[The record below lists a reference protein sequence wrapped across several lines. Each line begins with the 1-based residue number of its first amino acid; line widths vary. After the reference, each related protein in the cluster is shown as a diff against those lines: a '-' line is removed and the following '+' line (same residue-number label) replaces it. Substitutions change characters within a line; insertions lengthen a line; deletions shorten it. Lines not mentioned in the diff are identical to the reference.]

1 MDDRALGKPNRI
13 RTSPS
18 PAAPARSRKGMSCL
32 ECTDIGFRRI
42 SPHHSRAIE
51 VCTDLADR
59 LLHHPDPAR
68 PVVVI
73 KREYDVFEL
82 AIKIGGI
89 FVMRRE
95 PGFPIANRPSRDAF
109 DMSFGPPAVE
119 HTEVEDAVE
128 RRLHATRPGR
138 LERRKRR
145 I

>member
-1 MDDRALGKPNRI
+1 
-13 RTSPS
+13 
-18 PAAPARSRKGMSCL
+18 MSCL

-73 KREYDVFEL
+73 KGEYDVFEL

-89 FVMRRE
+89 FVMRGSR
-95 PGFPIANRPSRDAF
+95 ARDA
-109 DMSFGPPAVE
+109 
-119 HTEVEDAVE
+119 
-128 RRLHATRPGR
+128 
-138 LERRKRR
+138 
-145 I
+145 

>member
-1 MDDRALGKPNRI
+1 MDEGISVPGQTKSHQDVAF
-13 RTSPS
+13 
-18 PAAPARSRKGMSCL
+18 SCGTRQSTK
-32 ECTDIGFRRI
+32 CTDIGFRRI
-42 SPHHSRAIE
+42 SPHHSRAVE
-51 VCTDLADR
+51 VGTDLADR

-73 KREYDVFEL
+73 KGEYDVFEL

-95 PGFPIANRPSRDAF
+95 PDFSIANRPSRDAF

-128 RRLHATRPGR
+128 RGLHATRP
-138 LERRKRR
+138 RRFEWRQRR

>member
-1 MDDRALGKPNRI
+1 MSAYGIKRK
-13 RTSPS
+13 
-18 PAAPARSRKGMSCL
+18 SR
-32 ECTDIGFRRI
+32 D
-42 SPHHSRAIE
+42 HSRAIE